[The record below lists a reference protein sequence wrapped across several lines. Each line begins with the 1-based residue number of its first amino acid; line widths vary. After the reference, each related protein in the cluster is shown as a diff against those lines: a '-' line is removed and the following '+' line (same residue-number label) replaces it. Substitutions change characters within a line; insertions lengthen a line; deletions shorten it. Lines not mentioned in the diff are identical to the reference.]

1 MQRLIFIGLIIAM
14 ILGVAVGAFVYGDPA
29 ARVAGAEERIASFDA
44 NGDGQL
50 NPEEFEASRT
60 DKASDITFAQ
70 ADKNK
75 NGQATAAEI
84 EKTATKTQTDIA
96 SYFKILSDIFLRLIK
111 MIVAPLVLTTLT
123 VGIAHLGGGAAV
135 GRIGARTMAWFI
147 TASLASLGL
156 GLVLVN
162 ALKPGVNFP
171 VTLETAV
178 ADVSTVSTGTFN
190 LQEFIT
196 HVFPTSI
203 VDAMAKNEILQIVVI
218 SLFLGIA
225 LQSLAQKTAKVTELM
240 EQVAFLMLK
249 VTGYVMAA
257 APLAVFGA
265 LAYTVSLQGLGV
277 IADYGRLVGTFF
289 LALFI
294 LWSLLITVG
303 FLILGPRVF
312 KLIWDVR
319 SPGLIAFATAS
330 SEAAYP
336 RLLEQLERHGIA
348 NRVVSFVLPLGYSFN
363 LDGSMMY
370 CTFAVMFIAQA
381 MNIPLTWDQQ
391 LGMLLLLMVTSKGI
405 AGVPRASL
413 VVISATLPA
422 MGMKPEWIALVL
434 AVDAFMDMGRTATNV
449 IGNSIACAVI
459 AKWEKLLSDPD
470 KDPPAVE
477 SALGP
482 GESDEASAPN
492 R

>member
-1 MQRLIFIGLIIAM
+1 MQRLIFIGLIVAM
-14 ILGVAVGAFVYGDPA
+14 VLGVTVGAFVYGDSN
-29 ARVAGAEERIASFDA
+29 ARLAGATDRIAAFDA
-44 NGDGQL
+44 DRSGGL
-50 NPEEFEASRT
+50 NETEFNASRSET
-60 DKASDITFAQ
+60 DITFAQ
-70 ADKNK
+70 ADRNK
-75 NGQATAAEI
+75 NGEATAAEI
-84 EKTATKTQTDIA
+84 EKAPTKFQTETAG
-96 SYFKILSDIFLRLIK
+96 YFKILSDIFLRLIK

-135 GRIGARTMAWFI
+135 GRIGARTMGWFI
-147 TASLASLGL
+147 TASLVSLGL
-156 GLVLVN
+156 GLVMVN
-162 ALKPGVNFP
+162 LLKPGVNFP
-171 VTLETAV
+171 VTLESAV
-178 ADVSTVSTGTFN
+178 ADVTSVATGNFS
-190 LQEFIT
+190 LAEFIT

-203 VDAMAKNEILQIVVI
+203 VDAMARNEILQIVVI

-225 LQSLAQKTAKVTELM
+225 LQSLGKKTERVTEIM

-289 LALFI
+289 LALFM
-294 LWSLLITVG
+294 LWALLIAVG

-319 SPGLIAFATAS
+319 APGLLAFATAS

-381 MNIPLTWDQQ
+381 MGIPLTWDQQ

-459 AKWEKLLSDPD
+459 AKWEGLLSNPKEDQ
-470 KDPPAVE
+470 PAVE
-477 SALGP
+477 AVLGP
-482 GESDEASAPN
+482 DESESASEAN